1 MLLFTKLSLL
11 IGSVLLFIDA
21 FKGFLYRITQFE
33 FLEANI
39 FSNIIIYGCCIL
51 FFISFISSL
60 INLFLSK
67 GSKRSTNIFLLFIT
81 SALFIGQLSWLL

>member
-11 IGSVLLFIDA
+11 FGSVLLFIDA
-21 FKGFLYRITQFE
+21 FKGFIYRITQIE
-33 FLEANI
+33 FLDANI
-39 FSNIIIYGCCIL
+39 ISNIILYGCLIL
-51 FFISFISSL
+51 FFVSFISSL

-67 GSKRSTNIFLLFIT
+67 GPTRTTNIFLLFIT